1 MIQRPM
7 TSMVHYI
14 STMSVRLITLACYP
28 AYTTLLSNYLN
39 IQLHYNAIQLHY
51 NAIQLHYNAMQCN
64 AMQYKQ
70 MVQLAA
76 STHCQFSGL
85 QTSVLHWS
93 VPPAPSASSPSL
105 GLQRRRPA
113 MHWTSARLGC
123 RDRRERW
130 PPLVRGL
137 PAWWTLS
144 PVDEQGPGRRGGAGV
159 RGTSYQCYIQWK
171 ISTANIVGTKVS
183 VTFMSLDTDS
193 HTRPFSLFSQ
203 KHCQGRPFSLYQFT
217 GPKFPV
223 QSILPM
229 VGITHTP
236 DPCPEYLLTP
246 TLCTPSYN
254 LTLTLTQSRLPSPHP
269 HTCSHFIDSGSMS
282 TGGPAMLT
290 VPSQNVWLVT
300 NLRTTGLKPSE
311 QGKVQKDKAHHGIQ
325 SDRPCASDY
334 HTNTFHDTYTALLM
348 PKWLYR
354 HVDLS

>member
-14 STMSVRLITLACYP
+14 STMSVRLITLACLYYSP
-28 AYTTLLSNYLN
+28 FQLSEHT
-39 IQLHYNAIQLHY
+39 ITLHYIT
-51 NAIQLHYNAMQCN
+51 MQCN
-64 AMQYKQ
+64 AMQYNAIQ

-144 PVDEQGPGRRGGAGV
+144 PVDEQGPGRRGCAGV

-171 ISTANIVGTKVS
+171 LSTVNIVGNKVS
-183 VTFMSLDTDS
+183 VTFVSLHTDS
-193 HTRPFSLFSQ
+193 HTRPFSWFSQ
-203 KHCQGRPFSLYQFT
+203 KHCQGRPLTLYQFYWT
-217 GPKFPV
+217 KI
-223 QSILPM
+223 SITEHSSN
-229 VGITHTP
+229 G
-236 DPCPEYLLTP
+236 
-246 TLCTPSYN
+246 
-254 LTLTLTQSRLPSPHP
+254 
-269 HTCSHFIDSGSMS
+269 
-282 TGGPAMLT
+282 
-290 VPSQNVWLVT
+290 
-300 NLRTTGLKPSE
+300 
-311 QGKVQKDKAHHGIQ
+311 
-325 SDRPCASDY
+325 
-334 HTNTFHDTYTALLM
+334 
-348 PKWLYR
+348 
-354 HVDLS
+354 

>member
-1 MIQRPM
+1 MQ
-7 TSMVHYI
+7 
-14 STMSVRLITLACYP
+14 C
-28 AYTTLLSNYLN
+28 
-39 IQLHYNAIQLHY
+39 
-51 NAIQLHYNAMQCN
+51 NAMQCN
-64 AMQYKQ
+64 AMQYNAMQCNTIQYKQ

-93 VPPAPSASSPSL
+93 VPPAPSASSPSQ
-105 GLQRRRPA
+105 GPQRRRPA

-144 PVDEQGPGRRGGAGV
+144 PVDEQDPGRRENAGV
-159 RGTSYQCYIQWK
+159 RGMSYQCYIQWK
-171 ISTANIVGTKVS
+171 LSTANIIGTKVS

-193 HTRPFSLFSQ
+193 HTHPFSLFSQ
-203 KHCQGRPFSLYQFT
+203 KHCQGRPLSLYQNFHHRAFFQWLVSHT
-217 GPKFPV
+217 LL
-223 QSILPM
+223 ILALS
-229 VGITHTP
+229 TSF
-236 DPCPEYLLTP
+236 TP
-246 TLCTPSYN
+246 TLCTLSITSPSPS
-254 LTLTLTQSRLPSPHP
+254 LTQSRILSPHP

-311 QGKVQKDKAHHGIQ
+311 QGTVHKEKAHHGIQ

-334 HTNTFHDTYTALLM
+334 HYQ
-348 PKWLYR
+348 
-354 HVDLS
+354 